1 MGLQYRAIRAA
12 ASALLV
18 AAAVGTGGMAG
29 MTSAL
34 AADPATV
41 GIAGTVV
48 DGGGSPLA
56 GVHLVISEEHPAD
69 GALAAV
75 QAVTGADGSFGAD
88 VQAWGTAEA
97 PAKLTIKA
105 DDELEVIGE
114 TCSWTWG
121 VTVDDVRD
129 VTLADAAP
137 GPLTVTATTTLL
149 GEVCGTTAT
158 PPPDSQS
165 AGGRPDLTPPPT
177 DTVPLARSA
186 AAGREGP
193 ALSIG
198 VAIGLLLAAVL
209 LLPAPGARRH
219 D

>member
-1 MGLQYRAIRAA
+1 MV
-12 ASALLV
+12 AL
-18 AAAVGTGGMAG
+18 
-29 MTSAL
+29 S
-34 AADPATV
+34 
-41 GIAGTVV
+41 GTVV
-48 DGGGSPLA
+48 DGGGAPLA

-105 DDELEVIGE
+105 NEELAVVGE
-114 TCSWTWG
+114 TCSKTWG
-121 VTVDDVRD
+121 VTLDDVRD
-129 VTLADAAP
+129 VALADGEP
-137 GPLTVTATTTLL
+137 DPLTLTASTTLL

-158 PPPDSQS
+158 PPPNGQS
-165 AGGRPDLTPPPT
+165 GGGRPGLTPPPT
-177 DTVPLARSA
+177 DTFPLAQSA
-186 AAGREGP
+186 SAGREGP

-198 VAIGLLLAAVL
+198 FVIGLLLAAVL
-209 LLPAPGARRH
+209 LLPVPGARRR